1 MNDILVPIVA
11 MLIPII
17 AIVMVF
23 GTGML
28 AIYVNYR
35 KRRDMFALYHQERM
49 AAIEK
54 GIELPPLP
62 EDFFHED
69 GKRAKPSRRPGHGT
83 LLGGLILL
91 FAGLGLYLALHFTVA
106 RSDAGGDAALYALIP
121 GGIGAAC
128 LIYYALVGRKLA
140 AALEAERQAR
150 LAETAR
156 TKNPPV

>member
-1 MNDILVPIVA
+1 MITGIFAL
-11 MLIPII
+11 LIPII

-28 AIYVNYR
+28 SIYLGYR

-62 EDFFHED
+62 EDFFQED
-69 GKRAKPSRRPGHGT
+69 GDHKPRRRSAHGT

-91 FAGLGLYLALHFTVA
+91 FLGLTLYLALHFTVP
-106 RSDAGGDAALYALIP
+106 RPDGGGDPALFALIP
-121 GGIGAAC
+121 AGIGFAC
-128 LIYYALVGRKLA
+128 LIYYFAVGRKLA
-140 AALEAERQAR
+140 LAWDAERKAA
-150 LAETAR
+150 AEEAAR
-156 TKNPPV
+156 TRKV